1 MVLLAGGKLLYA
13 HLDTAFTSHTGY
25 CCAGMSHLHPHRR
38 WQTKAHGAQPAGI
51 NPTPWLIKFVI
62 LRGPHLVLTHVGSHK
77 RFAMGDFIQL
87 LHHKLWLD
95 HLDGAFVCQRFT
107 RTPFFNPAI
116 VLVAMFC
123 GACSSTKE
131 TKSGYKYNLVREGD
145 GVVPASGQILV
156 LTMVFKDSK
165 DSVWSDSRKGDFPTM
180 VQRQDTV
187 PQGDVVL
194 EVFQTLTKGDSVTFQ
209 VAGKELFEKTFKSLP
224 PPGVDPVGLFTF
236 QIGVTDVI
244 SEEDAQKL
252 QSDMMAKMNEKETI
266 KQQAQLAI
274 DTALIV
280 SHLKEKSISAQQ
292 TASGIRYVVVKQGKG
307 NMPTQG
313 QTVKINYTGFLLDG
327 RCFDSSIE
335 SVAKANNVFSEQRRP
350 YEPLEV
356 VLGYRQVIAGW
367 EEVISLMNKGAKMT
381 VYIPSGLA
389 YGLQGRGELIREN
402 AVLKFDMEL
411 LEIK

>member
-1 MVLLAGGKLLYA
+1 MKKSIAAV
-13 HLDTAFTSHTGY
+13 
-25 CCAGMSHLHPHRR
+25 
-38 WQTKAHGAQPAGI
+38 
-51 NPTPWLIKFVI
+51 
-62 LRGPHLVLTHVGSHK
+62 
-77 RFAMGDFIQL
+77 
-87 LHHKLWLD
+87 
-95 HLDGAFVCQRFT
+95 
-107 RTPFFNPAI
+107 

-307 NMPTQG
+307 DMPTQG
-313 QTVKINYTGFLLDG
+313 QTVKINYAGFLLDG

-367 EEVISLMNKGAKMT
+367 EEVISLMNTGAKMT

-389 YGLQGRGELIREN
+389 YGPQGRGELIREN

>member
-1 MVLLAGGKLLYA
+1 MKKSIAAV
-13 HLDTAFTSHTGY
+13 
-25 CCAGMSHLHPHRR
+25 
-38 WQTKAHGAQPAGI
+38 
-51 NPTPWLIKFVI
+51 
-62 LRGPHLVLTHVGSHK
+62 
-77 RFAMGDFIQL
+77 
-87 LHHKLWLD
+87 
-95 HLDGAFVCQRFT
+95 
-107 RTPFFNPAI
+107 

>member
-1 MVLLAGGKLLYA
+1 MKKSIAAV
-13 HLDTAFTSHTGY
+13 
-25 CCAGMSHLHPHRR
+25 
-38 WQTKAHGAQPAGI
+38 
-51 NPTPWLIKFVI
+51 
-62 LRGPHLVLTHVGSHK
+62 
-77 RFAMGDFIQL
+77 
-87 LHHKLWLD
+87 
-95 HLDGAFVCQRFT
+95 
-107 RTPFFNPAI
+107 

-307 NMPTQG
+307 DMPTQG
-313 QTVKINYTGFLLDG
+313 QTVKINYAGFLLDG

-350 YEPLEV
+350 YEPLEI
-356 VLGYRQVIAGW
+356 VLGYRQVIVGW
-367 EEVISLMNKGAKMT
+367 EEVISLMNTGAKMT

>member
-1 MVLLAGGKLLYA
+1 MKKSIAAV
-13 HLDTAFTSHTGY
+13 
-25 CCAGMSHLHPHRR
+25 
-38 WQTKAHGAQPAGI
+38 
-51 NPTPWLIKFVI
+51 
-62 LRGPHLVLTHVGSHK
+62 
-77 RFAMGDFIQL
+77 
-87 LHHKLWLD
+87 
-95 HLDGAFVCQRFT
+95 
-107 RTPFFNPAI
+107 

-131 TKSGYKYNLVREGD
+131 TKSGYKYNLVRVGD

-224 PPGVDPVGLFTF
+224 PPGVDPAGLFTF

-252 QSDMMAKMNEKETI
+252 QSDMMAKMNEKEAI
-266 KQQAQLAI
+266 KQQEQLAI

-313 QTVKINYTGFLLDG
+313 QTVKVNYTGFLLDG

-350 YEPLEV
+350 YEPLEI
-356 VLGYRQVIAGW
+356 VLGYRQVIVGW
-367 EEVISLMNKGAKMT
+367 EEVISLMNTGAKMT

>member
-1 MVLLAGGKLLYA
+1 MKKSIASV
-13 HLDTAFTSHTGY
+13 
-25 CCAGMSHLHPHRR
+25 
-38 WQTKAHGAQPAGI
+38 
-51 NPTPWLIKFVI
+51 
-62 LRGPHLVLTHVGSHK
+62 
-77 RFAMGDFIQL
+77 
-87 LHHKLWLD
+87 
-95 HLDGAFVCQRFT
+95 
-107 RTPFFNPAI
+107 

-307 NMPTQG
+307 DMPTQG
-313 QTVKINYTGFLLDG
+313 QTVKINYAGFLLDG

-350 YEPLEV
+350 YEPLEI
-356 VLGYRQVIAGW
+356 VLGYRQVIVGW
-367 EEVISLMNKGAKMT
+367 EEVISLMNTGAKMT

>member
-1 MVLLAGGKLLYA
+1 MKKSIAAV
-13 HLDTAFTSHTGY
+13 
-25 CCAGMSHLHPHRR
+25 
-38 WQTKAHGAQPAGI
+38 
-51 NPTPWLIKFVI
+51 
-62 LRGPHLVLTHVGSHK
+62 
-77 RFAMGDFIQL
+77 
-87 LHHKLWLD
+87 
-95 HLDGAFVCQRFT
+95 
-107 RTPFFNPAI
+107 

-313 QTVKINYTGFLLDG
+313 QTVKINYAGFLLDG

-350 YEPLEV
+350 YEPLEI
-356 VLGYRQVIAGW
+356 VLGYRQVIVGW
-367 EEVISLMNKGAKMT
+367 EEVISLMNTGAKMT

>member
-1 MVLLAGGKLLYA
+1 MKKSIASV
-13 HLDTAFTSHTGY
+13 
-25 CCAGMSHLHPHRR
+25 
-38 WQTKAHGAQPAGI
+38 
-51 NPTPWLIKFVI
+51 
-62 LRGPHLVLTHVGSHK
+62 
-77 RFAMGDFIQL
+77 
-87 LHHKLWLD
+87 
-95 HLDGAFVCQRFT
+95 
-107 RTPFFNPAI
+107 

-307 NMPTQG
+307 DMPTQG
-313 QTVKINYTGFLLDG
+313 QTVKINYAGFLLDG